1 MSEQLESNKA
11 TFSVTDD
18 IGNHF
23 KVDIQNKY
31 THDGNGD
38 VSNIKVLS
46 NTFGNKDSFVEI
58 GEFKDGRLE
67 MNDTG
72 LQNFSLSISKFEKES
87 KKITA
92 KPKVTD
98 DLNAKT
104 NEQKNN
110 LLEKSGKKNVEN
122 TDEGINLSDKETIT
136 GDNINQGLK
145 NKQFRERYGN
155 YCYPMTMKENSQD
168 RIKISVIDFRTPTFN
183 EKDNTFNKGTRAFAF
198 EAQGERKIRGSAT
211 LPIPNGVTDFN
222 AVRFS
227 EGTLN
232 PVQVKAA
239 GLVLGGIRG
248 GFTGAGDQMKSL
260 IRQGVGDGDTGAAV
274 ANFLTSLATGIQP
287 QQLLARTEGA
297 IFNNN
302 LALLFGGPTLRPF
315 TFNFNVSPRDQK
327 ESIEV
332 QKIIR
337 MFKQASAVQRTTNG
351 LFLGS
356 PHVFSIEFID
366 GNLSTHKF
374 LPRIKDCAL
383 LSFSTNYMPNNS
395 YMTYENSSMVS
406 YTLQFQFQELEP
418 IFNDNYDDLDLDGGS
433 DDVFAGFDRG
443 ETDPNTLTIDSF
455 SNDNGLTPDSGGIGF

>member
-11 TFSVTDD
+11 TFSVADD
-18 IGNHF
+18 LGNHF

-31 THDGNGD
+31 THDDNGD

-58 GEFKDGRLE
+58 GEFKEGKLVL
-67 MNDTG
+67 NDTG

-92 KPKVTD
+92 KPEVIR
-98 DLNAKT
+98 DLNVET
-104 NEQKNN
+104 NEKKDN

-122 TDEGINLSDKETIT
+122 ADEGINLSDKETIT

-168 RIKISVIDFRTPTFN
+168 RIKISVIDFRTPIFN
-183 EKDNTFNKGTRAFAF
+183 EKDNTFDKGTRAFAF

-222 AVRFS
+222 AVRFG
-227 EGTLN
+227 EGTLD
-232 PVQVKAA
+232 PIQ
-239 GLVLGGIRG
+239 VLGAGVALAGIQG
-248 GFTGAGDQMKSL
+248 GFTGAGDQIKSA
-260 IRQGVGDGDTGAAV
+260 IEQGVGDGNTGTAV
-274 ANFLTSLATGIQP
+274 SNLLTSLALGIQP
-287 QQLLARTEGA
+287 QQLLARTQGA

-374 LPRIKDCAL
+374 LPRVKDCAL

-406 YTLQFQFQELEP
+406 YTLQFQFRELEP
-418 IFNDNYDDLDLDGGS
+418 IFNDNYDDIDDTVESVFDQGFGPLSPEALD
-433 DDVFAGFDRG
+433 A
-443 ETDPNTLTIDSF
+443 ETI
-455 SNDNGLTPDSGGIGF
+455 DSGGIGF

>member
-11 TFSVTDD
+11 TFSVADD
-18 IGNHF
+18 LGNHF

-31 THDGNGD
+31 THDDNGD

-58 GEFKDGRLE
+58 GEFKEGKLVL
-67 MNDTG
+67 NDTG

-92 KPKVTD
+92 KPEVIR
-98 DLNAKT
+98 DLNVET
-104 NEQKNN
+104 NEKKDN

-122 TDEGINLSDKETIT
+122 TDEGINLSDRETIT
-136 GDNINQGLK
+136 EDNINQGLK

-168 RIKISVIDFRTPTFN
+168 RIKISVIDFRTPKFTDK
-183 EKDNTFNKGTRAFAF
+183 EVDNPSDRIFAI
-198 EAQGERKIRGSAT
+198 EAQGERTIRGSAT

-248 GFTGAGDQMKSL
+248 GFTGAGDQMRSL

-406 YTLQFQFQELEP
+406 YTLQFQFRELEP
-418 IFNDNYDDLDLDGGS
+418 IFNDNYDEIDDFDEPRISDDGGS
-433 DDVFAGFDRG
+433 IAFFEG
-443 ETDPNTLTIDSF
+443 
-455 SNDNGLTPDSGGIGF
+455 DSGGIGF